1 MQSCIHLVGHMVRP
15 YLPLK
20 LLKCFSVEM
29 NAIIA
34 IQLKKEANPE
44 ELKKTKQKQKQ
55 KKQNIGFL
63 LYPGTQFCSGGFLS
77 VT

>member
-1 MQSCIHLVGHMVRP
+1 
-15 YLPLK
+15 
-20 LLKCFSVEM
+20 M